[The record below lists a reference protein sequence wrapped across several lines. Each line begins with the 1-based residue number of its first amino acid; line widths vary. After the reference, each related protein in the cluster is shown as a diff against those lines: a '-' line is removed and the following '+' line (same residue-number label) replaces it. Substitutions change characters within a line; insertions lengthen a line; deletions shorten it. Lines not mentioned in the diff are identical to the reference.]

1 MRRSLGGTR
10 VAPPQATLKRSP
22 PAQKKKPAAR
32 KRDMP
37 LAETDDQG
45 WIQARRGAST
55 TKPKPAARKPAAKP
69 VARRAPPHPPSS
81 SSESDAPPPR
91 KPAARRRRPPEDFT
105 KDLAGSDGSVS
116 EPEEAPESDGGLD
129 DARGKKK
136 ADASTYRFDD
146 DDDDDDDDALDP
158 KRPPRRR
165 IATQES
171 DTQDSVL
178 ESKQPARRSGSAVA
192 CRSDASDDDRPGPES
207 QDSVLS
213 TTTKK
218 KPRSASTTG
227 NDAAIA
233 RALASPAGAT
243 PDSDDDDFLYASS
256 PGPRRPAT
264 KPSKRRPRSDTEE
277 EEAAEVLPEKRPR
290 GAPRER
296 TPTQPSPKPRA
307 RRSSQD
313 SDGSVSQKAAPR
325 RRPPRKKRR
334 SAAPKATQDIDI
346 DDFVDSHT
354 PRQSQDDPSDGE
366 DGDSAAWRDAP
377 TAVASVRR
385 WRVRSSGLVWAATG
399 DDYYG
404 DGRRGGFHKRPA
416 YALPHREVA
425 SLRLPPPLKNH
436 AYVRVFDDAA
446 FPPWDAPRLVPRSS
460 LLGFRGDASAPRWDP
475 PRVKAMK
482 SKLRAAEFRHVFERG
497 AAAALALALAFDEE
511 SDSDEGVQEA
521 RPPEESQG
529 DAHQDAVREF
539 LYERRPARLPRLEY
553 EALVDLCVDPHM
565 YGARLARDAYEPASS
580 EVRAAV
586 RAAIEG
592 CALDAA
598 VLDRGRRALDAV
610 EDGSI
615 LEFIR

>member
-1 MRRSLGGTR
+1 M
-10 VAPPQATLKRSP
+10 
-22 PAQKKKPAAR
+22 
-32 KRDMP
+32 
-37 LAETDDQG
+37 
-45 WIQARRGAST
+45 
-55 TKPKPAARKPAAKP
+55 
-69 VARRAPPHPPSS
+69 
-81 SSESDAPPPR
+81 
-91 KPAARRRRPPEDFT
+91 
-105 KDLAGSDGSVS
+105 
-116 EPEEAPESDGGLD
+116 
-129 DARGKKK
+129 
-136 ADASTYRFDD
+136 
-146 DDDDDDDDALDP
+146 
-158 KRPPRRR
+158 
-165 IATQES
+165 
-171 DTQDSVL
+171 
-178 ESKQPARRSGSAVA
+178 
-192 CRSDASDDDRPGPES
+192 
-207 QDSVLS
+207 
-213 TTTKK
+213 
-218 KPRSASTTG
+218 
-227 NDAAIA
+227 
-233 RALASPAGAT
+233 
-243 PDSDDDDFLYASS
+243 
-256 PGPRRPAT
+256 
-264 KPSKRRPRSDTEE
+264 
-277 EEAAEVLPEKRPR
+277 
-290 GAPRER
+290 
-296 TPTQPSPKPRA
+296 
-307 RRSSQD
+307 
-313 SDGSVSQKAAPR
+313 SQKAAPR